1 MIAKGIERAIKD
13 LSLIIVGI
21 GQVGE
26 ALLRQVLSGR
36 GDLAGKKGIRLRI
49 VGLADSQ
56 GALLD
61 RNGLTDSAIAEALQA
76 KAAGRSIGELPSSA
90 ALPPAELT
98 SAFQPGT
105 VLVDTTASAEMEPI
119 LRAALDAGCG
129 VVLANK
135 RPLAGPWADSRAF
148 FEHPHLRYE
157 ATVGAGLPVIST
169 LRTLLD
175 TGDRVTVIDGVLSG
189 TLQYL
194 CGELARGIPYS
205 AALSQ
210 ARALGY
216 TEPDPRED
224 LSGGDVARKA
234 LILARTAGWA
244 LEMNDLT
251 VERLYPEDLAGLS
264 TDAFMEAVPIL
275 DEELLRRVERAR
287 SRRRVLRY
295 IARIDPDGGEVGL
308 AAVERDSSLGGLC
321 NADNAIA
328 FQTERY
334 AQTPLIVS
342 GPGAGPQVTAAGVLG
357 DIIRLSEE
365 INEKPIRKIRSND
378 FSRSQS
384 G

>member
-36 GDLAGKKGIRLRI
+36 GDLAGKKVIRLRI

-105 VLVDTTASAEMEPI
+105 VLVDTTASAEMEPT
-119 LRAALDAGCG
+119 LKAALDAGCG

-135 RPLAGPWADSRAF
+135 RPLAGPWADSRTF

-175 TGDRVTVIDGVLSG
+175 TGDRVTAIDGVLSG
-189 TLQYL
+189 SLQYL
-194 CGELARGIPYS
+194 CGELARGISYS

-224 LSGGDVARKA
+224 LSGSDVARKA